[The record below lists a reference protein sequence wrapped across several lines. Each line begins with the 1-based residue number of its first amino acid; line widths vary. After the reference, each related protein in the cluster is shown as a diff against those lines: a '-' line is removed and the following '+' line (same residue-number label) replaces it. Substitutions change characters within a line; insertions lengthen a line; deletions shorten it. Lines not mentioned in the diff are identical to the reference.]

1 MRQQNPETPTQ
12 EGTGIVNTSSFSD
25 ARTPHFR
32 EVFLFS
38 GNLQEYSPPQRKP
51 QTARIKYI
59 LVDLPDHRS
68 LIGLIP

>member
-32 EVFLFS
+32 EVFSFS
-38 GNLQEYSPPQRKP
+38 GKLQETSKKP
-51 QTARIKYI
+51 QTARTKYI

-68 LIGLIP
+68 LTGLIP

>member
-1 MRQQNPETPTQ
+1 MRQQNPETPRQ

-38 GNLQEYSPPQRKP
+38 GKLQKYSPRRNLNLHEQN
-51 QTARIKYI
+51 TF
-59 LVDLPDHRS
+59 
-68 LIGLIP
+68 